1 MAETSHE
8 IRRQI
13 AATRRQLGLTVAAL
27 ENKMDPRRVVD
38 EHPLALVGVA
48 FGTGLLLATT
58 GSPARAAQEVRDQVQ
73 NGATRINRRAG
84 TALDGV
90 LHAVMTATTSAIA
103 SKLNAVIETAIR
115 KPESGRGQLRGSG
128 SGSRAA

>member
-58 GSPARAAQEVRDQVQ
+58 GAPARAVREVRDQVQ
-73 NGATRINRRAG
+73 NGATRINHRAG
-84 TALDGV
+84 TAFDGV
-90 LHAVMTATTSAIA
+90 LHAVKTATTSAIA

-115 KPESGRGQLRGSG
+115 KPESGRSQLRGTG